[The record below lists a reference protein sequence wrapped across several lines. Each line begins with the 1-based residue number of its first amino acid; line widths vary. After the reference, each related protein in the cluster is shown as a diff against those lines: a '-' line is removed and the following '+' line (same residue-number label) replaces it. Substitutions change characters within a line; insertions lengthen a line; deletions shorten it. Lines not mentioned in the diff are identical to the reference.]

1 MNIQDPSDSGFPTRD
16 KVPSNILT
24 GGTQCSQAQYTARCC
39 AFFAAIFTTLER
51 ELSELILL
59 RLRSGRSHMQNVRK
73 TWNDRMCDMGSA
85 ERTKFFGKVEE
96 EYLVVRISD
105 YDN

>member
-1 MNIQDPSDSGFPTRD
+1 
-16 KVPSNILT
+16 
-24 GGTQCSQAQYTARCC
+24 
-39 AFFAAIFTTLER
+39 
-51 ELSELILL
+51 
-59 RLRSGRSHMQNVRK
+59 MQNVRK